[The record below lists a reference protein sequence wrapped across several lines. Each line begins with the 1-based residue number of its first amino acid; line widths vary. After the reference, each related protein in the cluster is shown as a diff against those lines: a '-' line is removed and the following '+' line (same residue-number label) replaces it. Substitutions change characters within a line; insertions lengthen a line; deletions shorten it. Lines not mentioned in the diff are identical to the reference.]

1 MNFLIQ
7 KPDWQITN
15 LVFNSLGICFF
26 PAQNLQTLVSG
37 TQLIIS
43 LSCIIARKFARNYS
57 QISKFYERPLRID
70 ALCYICQLRLTNYNC
85 IIVYSFSLTA
95 IKWNLYV
102 A

>member
-1 MNFLIQ
+1 MNFLTQ
-7 KPDWQITN
+7 KPYLQTTN
-15 LVFNSLGICFF
+15 LVFNSLFICFF
-26 PAQNLQTLVSG
+26 PTQNLQTLMSG

-43 LSCIIARKFARNYS
+43 LSCIIAHKFARNYS

-70 ALCYICQLRLTNYNC
+70 ALCYICQLRLTNYNR